1 MKPFF
6 FSASAVLWLGTNAA
20 FAERFLKGNHPLWS
34 QLISNCLLPFLCLAS
49 IGIMRTM
56 GHEVPLKMHWRQ
68 ITLMIVVCNLLMFLG
83 NGSFF
88 AAYESGGTPIQVT
101 TVLCALP
108 LVTVGVGV
116 LLGAKPPTF
125 YEYCGAAI
133 VIAGILVSFKK

>member
-6 FSASAVLWLGTNAA
+6 FSVSAVLWLGTNAA
-20 FAERFLKGNHPLWS
+20 IAERFLKGNHPLWS
-34 QLISNCLLPFLCLAS
+34 QLISNCLLPFFCLAA

-56 GHEVPLKMHWRQ
+56 GHEVSLKMPWRQ
-68 ITLMIVVCNLLMFLG
+68 MALMVVVCNVLMFLG

-88 AAYESGGTPIQVT
+88 AAYESGGTPMQVT

-108 LVTVGVGV
+108 LVTVGVSV
-116 LLGAKPPTF
+116 LLGAKTPSF

-133 VIAGILVSFKK
+133 VLFGILVSFKK